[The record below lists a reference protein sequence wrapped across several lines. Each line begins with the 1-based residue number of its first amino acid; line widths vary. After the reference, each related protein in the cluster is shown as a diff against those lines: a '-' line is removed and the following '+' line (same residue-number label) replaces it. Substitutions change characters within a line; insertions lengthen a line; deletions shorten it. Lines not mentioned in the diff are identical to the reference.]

1 MSDNQEKVLVVDDDE
16 INVMTLEAQLEQT
29 YAVITALDG
38 RDALA
43 KVTAHEPDLMLL
55 DLHMP
60 GMDGFEVL
68 TELRKRGETLPVI
81 FVTGE
86 ENDDAQTR
94 GFKLGAADYIQKG
107 ESPEIVLTRIRNQLE
122 IARYRDQLE
131 SMVDERTKAVRETL
145 NAVVVGMALL
155 AECRDPHTGAHIN
168 RVRSYCEIICEKML
182 KLQIYPEVSEVE
194 YALISDLSPVHD
206 IGKVGVDDSIL
217 LKPGRL
223 TPEEFK
229 EMEKHTVYGEETL
242 LKTRAFLNS
251 GDVSLMNE
259 ISKLKEAAENSRSVE
274 ALRKSEEW
282 LNYRNSFLR
291 VATEIAVGHHERWN
305 GTGYPYKLA
314 GEQIPLSARIVSLA
328 DIYDALTSVR
338 PYKKSFSHQET
349 MDILLKGDGRT
360 MPEHFDPKILA
371 VIAATADELETEMRR
386 LQADETP
393 AGHSA

>member
-38 RDALA
+38 SDALA
-43 KVTAHEPDLMLL
+43 KVTTHEPDLMLL

-68 TELRKRGETLPVI
+68 TELRRRGETLPVI

-94 GFKLGAADYIQKG
+94 GFQLGAADYIQKG
-107 ESPEIVLTRIRNQLE
+107 ESPEIVLTRIGNQLE

-131 SMVDERTKAVRETL
+131 NMVDERTKAVRETL

-168 RVRSYCEIICEKML
+168 RVRSYCEIICKKML
-182 KLQIYPEVSEVE
+182 KLQIYPEIGEIE

-305 GTGYPYKLA
+305 GTGYPYKIA

-371 VIAATADELETEMRR
+371 AFAATADELETEMHR
-386 LQADETP
+386 LQGDETP
-393 AGHSA
+393 AAV